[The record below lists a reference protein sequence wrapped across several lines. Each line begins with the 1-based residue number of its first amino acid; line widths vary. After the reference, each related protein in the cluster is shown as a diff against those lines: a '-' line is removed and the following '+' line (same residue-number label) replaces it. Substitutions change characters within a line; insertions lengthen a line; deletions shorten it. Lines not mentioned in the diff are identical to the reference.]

1 MDRRGHP
8 ASMHLTPGQ
17 VADCTQAKTLLAD
30 MPEGVRVIADKA
42 HDTND
47 IISQVEDVKG
57 VAVIPSKSN
66 RKVRRDLDRDLYGT
80 RNIVERFLG
89 RLKEYRRVATSYE
102 KRARNYL
109 STLPLIVTRLLLRE
123 MAKAVN

>member
-1 MDRRGHP
+1 MEDLHAFSTGRDDNDDSGSSSLEARVIGRSRGGVTTKIHVAVDRQGHP

-42 HDTND
+42 YDTND

-57 VAVIPSKSN
+57 GGGGDTVQIQPQGPAGSGP
-66 RKVRRDLDRDLYGT
+66 G
-80 RNIVERFLG
+80 
-89 RLKEYRRVATSYE
+89 
-102 KRARNYL
+102 
-109 STLPLIVTRLLLRE
+109 PLWNT
-123 MAKAVN
+123 